1 MSEFKGTPGPWEVVN
16 GTDIFTPLAARNGAG
31 TAAHEK
37 DGWHIADCSMGETQT
52 EDGTEN
58 IPHREQL
65 ANARL
70 IASAPELL
78 EACQKFSAMYGAL
91 WDTVDPEGGGL
102 LSHESVK
109 KYDDVHEEMSA
120 AIAKATGGAA

>member
-1 MSEFKGTPGPWEVVN
+1 MSKFKGTPGPWEVVN

-70 IASAPELL
+70 IAAAPELL
-78 EACQKFSAMYGAL
+78 EACQTAL
-91 WDTVDPEGGGL
+91 AFVAGWAGVYQHDHGL
-102 LSHESVK
+102 PDLHPRHKEAIEQVK
-109 KYDDVHEEMSA
+109 Y
-120 AIAKATGGAA
+120 AISKATGGAA

>member
-1 MSEFKGTPGPWEVVN
+1 MSTFKGTPGPWQAVN

-31 TAAHEK
+31 TAAHET

-52 EDGTEN
+52 EDGAEN

-70 IASAPELL
+70 IAAAPELL
-78 EACQKFSAMYGAL
+78 EALQDALSFVAAWASAYQNAHGL
-91 WDTVDPEGGGL
+91 PDFDPR
-102 LSHESVK
+102 HKESIEQVK
-109 KYDDVHEEMSA
+109 Y

>member
-1 MSEFKGTPGPWEVVN
+1 MSKFKGTPGPWEVVN

-70 IASAPELL
+70 TAAAPELL
-78 EACQKFSAMYGAL
+78 EALEIAREFAL
-91 WDTVDPEGGGL
+91 AEA
-102 LSHESVK
+102 EA
-109 KYDDVHEEMSA
+109 DDLAFIDA
-120 AIAKATGGAA
+120 AIAKATGGDA